1 MDPSLRFGIPEKA
14 SAGRSALSD
23 SCKKTMVLRLDDGA
37 HGYALLDAG
46 EAAMEGTGKRVAL
59 VGMSRIFMEITASA
73 LSVHGWSVLDPHQ
86 AHLNT
91 ARDSEIVVV
100 ACPFVTSEV
109 IGCIR
114 KAQADF
120 PEGKIILL
128 GAEPND
134 TDLLRFIEEGARAFV
149 PANKGLAELV
159 SVLEMVR
166 KNETPCSGGIARLVI
181 ENIHRLSQ
189 EHNSRTENPLTR
201 REKEILELIRHG
213 LSNKEIATQLHIT
226 PNTVK
231 NHVHHLLE
239 KLKVRSRHHAAWMQI
254 RRPTWAGSLAAVAG
268 NRMNG
273 QA

>member
-1 MDPSLRFGIPEKA
+1 
-14 SAGRSALSD
+14 
-23 SCKKTMVLRLDDGA
+23 
-37 HGYALLDAG
+37 
-46 EAAMEGTGKRVAL
+46 MEGTGKRVVL
-59 VGMSRIFMEITASA
+59 VGMSRIFTEITASA
-73 LSVHGWSVLDPHQ
+73 LSLHGWSVLDPQQ
-86 AHLNT
+86 AHSNT

-100 ACPFVTSEV
+100 ASPVATSEA
-109 IGCIR
+109 IAWIR
-114 KAQADF
+114 KAHADF

-128 GAEPND
+128 GVEPND
-134 TDLLRFIEEGARAFV
+134 ANLVRFIKEGARAFV
-149 PANKGLAELV
+149 PDNKGLAELV

-181 ENIHRLSQ
+181 GTIHRLSQ
-189 EHNSRTENPLTR
+189 EHNIGVVSPLTR
-201 REKEILELIRHG
+201 REKEILPLIGNG
-213 LSNKEIATQLHIT
+213 LSNKEIATQLNIT

-254 RRPTWAGSLAAVAG
+254 SRPTWAGSLAAVAG